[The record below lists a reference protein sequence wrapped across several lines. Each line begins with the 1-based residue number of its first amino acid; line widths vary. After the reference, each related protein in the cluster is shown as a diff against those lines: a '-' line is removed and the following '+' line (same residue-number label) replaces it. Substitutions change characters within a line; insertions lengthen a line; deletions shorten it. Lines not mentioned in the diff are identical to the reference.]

1 VTEERL
7 ILVDAEDRALGPA
20 TRAACHA
27 GEGLLHRAF
36 SVYLFDADLR
46 LLLQQRQDGKTLW
59 PGFWSNSCCSHPRW
73 GEEAPAAAARRIR
86 EELGVGATLEH
97 LWSYRYQA
105 RFADAGSEHELCWV
119 FAGPVDPSAVRA
131 NATEVKD
138 WRFAAPGALDAEI
151 DDETRYTPW
160 FRIAW
165 RELRARHWGA
175 VERFAGRR

>member
-1 VTEERL
+1 MRQRPSL
-7 ILVDAEDRALGPA
+7 AS
-20 TRAACHA
+20 A
-27 GEGLLHRAF
+27 GERCTE
-36 SVYLFDADLR
+36 R
-46 LLLQQRQDGKTLW
+46 
-59 PGFWSNSCCSHPRW
+59 P
-73 GEEAPAAAARRIR
+73 AP
-86 EELGVGATLEH
+86 
-97 LWSYRYQA
+97 
-105 RFADAGSEHELCWV
+105 CV

-175 VERFAGRR
+175 VERSYRRP